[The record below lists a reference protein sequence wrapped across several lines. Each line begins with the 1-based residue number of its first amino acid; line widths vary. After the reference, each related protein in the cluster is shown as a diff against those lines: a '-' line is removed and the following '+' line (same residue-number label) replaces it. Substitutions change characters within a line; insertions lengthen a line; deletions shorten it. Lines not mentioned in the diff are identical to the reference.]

1 MARSVG
7 FDRQTHYATSMDD
20 LIASELD
27 MFSIKL
33 RKLILEL
40 TSIHQNAHLGSCL
53 SVIEI
58 LSVLFKLQL
67 KNFTPVDYGAT
78 SDQFILSKGHAAVAL
93 YSALLET
100 GFISQSNFDS
110 FCQPGSNFEEHPN
123 FHIPTVLCTTGS
135 LGHGL
140 PFANGLALANK
151 YRNYNN
157 KIFILMSDGECNEGT
172 VWEAAQFA
180 YSKKL
185 SNIIVLIDHNK
196 LQATG
201 SIEESIGNLSLA
213 KMFGSFGWK
222 TFEIDGHNLDQ
233 INTSIQESRDSN
245 TPSAIICHTVKG
257 KGISF
262 MESDNNWHYRAPNEN
277 ELRAALREIGA

>member
-20 LIASELD
+20 LTASELN
-27 MFSIKL
+27 MFSIRL

-53 SVIEI
+53 SVVEI

-67 KNFTPVDYGAT
+67 KDFTPVDYGAT

-140 PFANGLALANK
+140 PFAN
-151 YRNYNN
+151 
-157 KIFILMSDGECNEGT
+157 
-172 VWEAAQFA
+172 
-180 YSKKL
+180 
-185 SNIIVLIDHNK
+185 
-196 LQATG
+196 
-201 SIEESIGNLSLA
+201 LSLA

-277 ELRAALREIGA
+277 ELRDALREIGA